1 MEQVIEKV
9 DANTEFLEANTVKV
23 YKEEISDKHI
33 IPVFSKSNEP
43 LISHSD
49 LIESVQEAVSIALPA
64 LACNEPQ
71 IRVSHPVKGRVP
83 EARHKRAGE
92 LLEGEITLYYER
104 MAFFVEVPE
113 ISYRIGSNNVSL
125 SIGAVKAYNLDN
137 LSSRNEN
144 NQMFKFFI
152 GFKNQVCT
160 NLCISSDGYIDSF
173 KTGDKGELLNLIIA
187 LIQNFQMESEIKAL
201 QEFNKV
207 ILTEREFVNIIGRL
221 KLFLNLPL
229 DMQKEI
235 FDYKISITESQLS
248 ALVKSYVNDQNFGYT
263 SDSGFSIWKLYNLLT
278 GTIKSSYADNYLDRS
293 VFSYQLSCC
302 LSEAITTNRESWFL
316 Q

>member
-1 MEQVIEKV
+1 MEQVIEQPV
-9 DANTEFLEANTVKV
+9 SDTVFLEANTIEMSKR
-23 YKEEISDKHI
+23 EISDKHI

-43 LISHSD
+43 LISHLD
-49 LIESVQEAVSIALPA
+49 LIESVEEAISISLPA
-64 LACNEPQ
+64 KAYNAPQ
-71 IRVSHPVKGRVP
+71 IRVSHAVKGRVP
-83 EARHKRAGE
+83 NARHKRAEE
-92 LLEGEITLYYER
+92 LLENEITLYYER

-113 ISYRIGSNNVSL
+113 ISHRIGSNDVSL

-137 LSSRNEN
+137 VSSRNEN
-144 NQMFKFFI
+144 NQLFKFFI

-160 NLCISSDGYIDSF
+160 NLCISTDGYIDSF